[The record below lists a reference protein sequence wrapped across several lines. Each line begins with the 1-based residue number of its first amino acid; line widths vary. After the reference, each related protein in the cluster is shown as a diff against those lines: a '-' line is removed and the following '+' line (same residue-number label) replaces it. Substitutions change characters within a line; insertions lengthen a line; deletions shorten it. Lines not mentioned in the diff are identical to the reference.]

1 MPCIRACLCH
11 TCSFSSLHKVI
22 HTNAPV
28 ALWRGLFCSFLIF
41 IICFFLRPFSAF
53 RFASERNWGWHW
65 DGTSLLTGFSQSSK
79 VLSPLCLYMNY
90 NVLYVVIMF
99 HWERSLITLL
109 PLLLFLVCT
118 CSYLFVITVHV
129 CTCLHVFVR
138 VCTCLYCCTY
148 LHGLGIA
155 LQKGFD
161 RTSRAKH
168 GRAKSPPRL
177 LCWVQLG
184 TMFQTCNHERYRK
197 IPSAHRV
204 GFCYER
210 FQNHRTPC
218 AMPL

>member
-1 MPCIRACLCH
+1 MPCIRARLCH

-41 IICFFLRPFSAF
+41 IICFFWRPFSAF

-129 CTCLHVFVR
+129 CTCLYVFVR
-138 VCTCLYCCTY
+138 VCTAAHIYMDLELPCRKGLIERVVPNMVGLNLLLGCCA
-148 LHGLGIA
+148 G
-155 LQKGFD
+155 
-161 RTSRAKH
+161 
-168 GRAKSPPRL
+168 
-177 LCWVQLG
+177 
-184 TMFQTCNHERYRK
+184 CNLAPCSKDVTTKDIERSHLR
-197 IPSAHRV
+197 I
-204 GFCYER
+204 E
-210 FQNHRTPC
+210 
-218 AMPL
+218 